1 MGVQVCPLF
10 FCLYLSNRVSGE
22 KGDSPLLGFFS
33 RFQYSK
39 EGYPFS
45 LCSFTTADPSLTR
58 NVRGGFSRPPQ
69 LLQLAFQVTDRTL
82 PTTTPHSLKTR
93 DRSCFEWRSAVTT
106 TSLPPIC
113 VSSHKGETHHLS
125 LTRNMRQGV
134 FPHNHVSS
142 GGRR

>member
-1 MGVQVCPLF
+1 VARRGTPPFLVF
-10 FCLYLSNRVSGE
+10 S
-22 KGDSPLLGFFS
+22 LGFNTARRITPS
-33 RFQYSK
+33 
-39 EGYPFS
+39 S

-69 LLQLAFQVTDRTL
+69 LLQLAFQVTEGTL
-82 PTTTPHSLKTR
+82 PTTTPPSLETR

-106 TSLPPIC
+106 TSLPPIR
-113 VSSHKGETHHLS
+113 VSSHEGVRETHHLS

-142 GGRR
+142 GGPAIGGNYYLSTSHSCFK